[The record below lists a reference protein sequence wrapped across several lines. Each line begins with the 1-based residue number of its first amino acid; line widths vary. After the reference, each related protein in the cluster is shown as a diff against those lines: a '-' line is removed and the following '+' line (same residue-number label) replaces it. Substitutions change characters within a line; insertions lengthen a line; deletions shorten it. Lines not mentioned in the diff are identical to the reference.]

1 VKIERRDKR
10 ALAALAVA
18 GVALLLYLV
27 VSGEGGQPRIV
38 GAAGSIPAAE
48 GRLARVRQLAAGVS
62 GRERVLQQ
70 VSSALAEREKGVI
83 QADTAAQAQ
92 AQLVDVV
99 KRVARS
105 QTPPLEFGTVE
116 LSQQVVRLGEDY
128 GEVQLSVPF
137 TCRIDELLNF
147 LADLTRQPEA
157 LATTELRVSAQDAR
171 QKTIAARLTIAGV
184 VPKRL
189 VPQKKALF

>member
-1 VKIERRDKR
+1 MKIERRDKR

>member
-1 VKIERRDKR
+1 MKIERRDKR

-171 QKTIAARLTIAGV
+171 QKTIAVRLTIAGV

>member
-18 GVALLLYLV
+18 GVALLLYLAI
-27 VSGEGGQPRIV
+27 SGDGGQPRIV

-62 GRERVLQQ
+62 GREQVLQQ

-171 QKTIAARLTIAGV
+171 QKTIAVRLTIAGV

>member
-1 VKIERRDKR
+1 MKIERRDKR

-18 GVALLLYLV
+18 GVALLLYLAI
-27 VSGEGGQPRIV
+27 SGDGGQPRIV

-62 GRERVLQQ
+62 GREQVLQQ

-171 QKTIAARLTIAGV
+171 QKTIAVRLTIAGV